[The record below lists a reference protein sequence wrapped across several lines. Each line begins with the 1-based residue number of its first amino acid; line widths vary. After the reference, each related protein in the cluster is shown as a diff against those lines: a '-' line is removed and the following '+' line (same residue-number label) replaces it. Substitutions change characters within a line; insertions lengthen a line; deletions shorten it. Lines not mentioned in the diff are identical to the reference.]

1 MVASGTADFPFTR
14 QYRNTIPYLY
24 FIQQQVVWGMGLP
37 LGLIALAGSGWALVK
52 VLVAASQ
59 GGRVDRLG
67 VGSSHTLASP
77 ALFWPSSTAI

>member
-1 MVASGTADFPFTR
+1 MVRGTADFPFTR

-52 VLVAASQ
+52 VLLQRAQ

-67 VGSSHTLASP
+67 VGSSYFGITGV
-77 ALFWPSSTAI
+77 FWPSSTAI